1 MRYDPGPNIH
11 DRERHTV
18 RNGCMNDIIRDG
30 IVDYFHEQG
39 WLYGECYAP
48 HIVRV
53 FTKFE
58 LRDEEKDAI
67 DLPFHY
73 TQMNMY

>member
-1 MRYDPGPNIH
+1 
-11 DRERHTV
+11 
-18 RNGCMNDIIRDG
+18 MNNTIRDG
-30 IVDYFHEQG
+30 VVDYLCEQD
-39 WLYGECYAP
+39 WLYGEFYVA

-53 FTKFE
+53 LTKYE

-73 TQMNMY
+73 TQRNMYE